1 MKKIYIEGMSCNHC
15 TAHVTAAL
23 ANLPGVLS
31 VIEVSLS
38 GKYALIEG
46 TASDQIIREV
56 IDQAGYDVSR
66 IE

>member
-15 TAHVTAAL
+15 TAHVTETL

-56 IDQAGYDVSR
+56 IDEAGYDVSR